1 MSAPYALEDGPL
13 AEVSANVGVTIFPN
27 DPADPDTLLRHADHA
42 MYAAKQSGKNRFG
55 LFDARIEQRIE
66 ARHGT
71 LQRLAEAMKSGQF
84 RLYYQPQVDCR
95 QGRCIGAE
103 ALIRWQH
110 PTLGLLPPA
119 EFLPL
124 IEDTDLAL
132 QVGEWVICEAL
143 SQIAQWQGQGIDLC
157 VSVNAFAR
165 QLLQPDFAGALAA
178 DLDHCP
184 EAGRNRLQIEI
195 VETAALKDLGVVRQ
209 MIEDCR
215 KLGVTFSLDDFGTGY
230 STLAHIRHLPVSEIK
245 IDQSFVR
252 QMLTRPEDLAI
263 VEAVIRLGRAFGRSL
278 VAEGVETPAHIKR
291 LLAMGC
297 DVMQGYAVA
306 RPMPAG
312 DIPRWVREF
321 RPDPAWLRPA
331 GAEEC

>member
-1 MSAPYALEDGPL
+1 M
-13 AEVSANVGVTIFPN
+13 
-27 DPADPDTLLRHADHA
+27 
-42 MYAAKQSGKNRFG
+42 
-55 LFDARIEQRIE
+55 
-66 ARHGT
+66 
-71 LQRLAEAMKSGQF
+71 
-84 RLYYQPQVDCR
+84 
-95 QGRCIGAE
+95 
-103 ALIRWQH
+103 
-110 PTLGLLPPA
+110 
-119 EFLPL
+119 
-124 IEDTDLAL
+124 
-132 QVGEWVICEAL
+132 
-143 SQIAQWQGQGIDLC
+143 
-157 VSVNAFAR
+157 
-165 QLLQPDFAGALAA
+165 LQPDFAGALAA

-195 VETAALKDLGVVRQ
+195 VETAALKDLDVVRQ

-297 DVMQGYAVA
+297 DVMQGYAA
-306 RPMPAG
+306 RAADAGGRYSALGSRVPAG
-312 DIPRWVREF
+312 SGSGF
-321 RPDPAWLRPA
+321 GRPA
-331 GAEEC
+331 PRSAERPSGERKTPMRSSAPIQWNDAMLTGVAAIDRQHRILVDSRRRRGSS